1 MLLVQRTGAIRTT
14 LARAARFAV
23 AAKDALAVF
32 PDSPM
37 RRALADVA
45 DYTVSRV
52 S

>member
-14 LARAARFAV
+14 LAHAARFAV
-23 AAKDALAVF
+23 TAKEALSAF